1 MKRNHEKSCLKM
13 KKCREGLQ
21 LSILQCMK
29 RAESQ
34 EKGGL
39 LDVNYFDNISD
50 AQQRSSIEKTKNL
63 IPYLVSG
70 RKYGLKF
77 ERGKKFLVGEKQC
90 SILKTKKSVIFPT
103 LNFALRWK
111 MKSKKPLIS
120 LKIYLDKAKRYLVN
134 ENFDGL
140 IRIHVEFIMTSLL
153 RPFNFVLFF
162 ATIYTADKSR
172 LLNGNDNLFF
182 VAAVF
187 VLYISSILVIVQ
199 PIDKL
204 LHFLKFF
211 LFMTQKILT
220 VTGFLIHEMVLTILG
235 IFSL

>member
-1 MKRNHEKSCLKM
+1 MR
-13 KKCREGLQ
+13 
-21 LSILQCMK
+21 
-29 RAESQ
+29 
-34 EKGGL
+34 
-39 LDVNYFDNISD
+39 
-50 AQQRSSIEKTKNL
+50 T
-63 IPYLVSG
+63 
-70 RKYGLKF
+70 
-77 ERGKKFLVGEKQC
+77 
-90 SILKTKKSVIFPT
+90 
-103 LNFALRWK
+103 
-111 MKSKKPLIS
+111 SKKPLIS

-211 LFMTQKILT
+211 LFMTQK
-220 VTGFLIHEMVLTILG
+220 
-235 IFSL
+235 S

>member
-1 MKRNHEKSCLKM
+1 MLIISTISVMHNKEVAIENTKS
-13 KKCREGLQ
+13 
-21 LSILQCMK
+21 
-29 RAESQ
+29 
-34 EKGGL
+34 
-39 LDVNYFDNISD
+39 
-50 AQQRSSIEKTKNL
+50 L

-77 ERGKKFLVGEKQC
+77 GRGKKFLVGEKQC

-103 LNFALRWK
+103 LSFALRWK
-111 MKSKKPLIS
+111 IKSEKPLIS
-120 LKIYLDKAKRYLVN
+120 LKIYLDKEKRYLVN

-140 IRIHVEFIMTSLL
+140 IRIHLEFIMTSLL

-187 VLYISSILVIVQ
+187 VLYISSILVIAQ